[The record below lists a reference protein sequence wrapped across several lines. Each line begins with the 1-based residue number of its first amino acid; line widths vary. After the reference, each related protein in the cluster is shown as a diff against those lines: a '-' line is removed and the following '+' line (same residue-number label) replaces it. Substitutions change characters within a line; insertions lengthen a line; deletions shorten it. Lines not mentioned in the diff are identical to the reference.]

1 MHCTRRKCA
10 KGIGA
15 AASGRVTRFGCTAWF
30 VVPGQTSE
38 GRSAG
43 EEVVI
48 RVSTQKSRVSCE
60 YLKKGQ
66 EPEYALTSV
75 SEGATS
81 TGNPSALV
89 TAKEE
94 MAPVRERLWSTQ

>member
-1 MHCTRRKCA
+1 M
-10 KGIGA
+10 
-15 AASGRVTRFGCTAWF
+15 
-30 VVPGQTSE
+30 PGQTFE
-38 GRSAG
+38 DKSAG

-48 RVSTQKSRVSCE
+48 GASNQKSSVQWE
-60 YLKKGQ
+60 DLQKGQ
-66 EPEYALTSV
+66 EPEYALISV

-94 MAPVRERLWSTQ
+94 MAPVRERLWPTQ

>member
-1 MHCTRRKCA
+1 M
-10 KGIGA
+10 
-15 AASGRVTRFGCTAWF
+15 
-30 VVPGQTSE
+30 PGQTSE
-38 GRSAG
+38 DKSAG

-48 RVSTQKSRVSCE
+48 GASNQKSRVQWKD
-60 YLKKGQ
+60 LKKGQ
-66 EPEYALTSV
+66 EPEYSLISV

-94 MAPVRERLWSTQ
+94 MAPVRERLWPTQ

>member
-1 MHCTRRKCA
+1 M
-10 KGIGA
+10 
-15 AASGRVTRFGCTAWF
+15 
-30 VVPGQTSE
+30 PGQTSE
-38 GRSAG
+38 DKAAG

-48 RVSTQKSRVSCE
+48 GASNQKSRVQWE
-60 YLKKGQ
+60 DLKKGQ
-66 EPEYALTSV
+66 EPEYALISV

-94 MAPVRERLWSTQ
+94 MAPVRERLWPTQ

>member
-1 MHCTRRKCA
+1 M
-10 KGIGA
+10 
-15 AASGRVTRFGCTAWF
+15 
-30 VVPGQTSE
+30 PGQTSE
-38 GRSAG
+38 DKSAG

-48 RVSTQKSRVSCE
+48 GASNQKSRVQWE
-60 YLKKGQ
+60 DLKKGQ
-66 EPEYALTSV
+66 EPEYSLISV

-94 MAPVRERLWSTQ
+94 MAPVRERLWPTQ

>member
-1 MHCTRRKCA
+1 M
-10 KGIGA
+10 
-15 AASGRVTRFGCTAWF
+15 
-30 VVPGQTSE
+30 PGQTFE
-38 GRSAG
+38 DKSAG

-48 RVSTQKSRVSCE
+48 GASNQKSRVQWE
-60 YLKKGQ
+60 DLQKGQ
-66 EPEYALTSV
+66 ELEYALISV

-94 MAPVRERLWSTQ
+94 MAPVRERLWPTQ